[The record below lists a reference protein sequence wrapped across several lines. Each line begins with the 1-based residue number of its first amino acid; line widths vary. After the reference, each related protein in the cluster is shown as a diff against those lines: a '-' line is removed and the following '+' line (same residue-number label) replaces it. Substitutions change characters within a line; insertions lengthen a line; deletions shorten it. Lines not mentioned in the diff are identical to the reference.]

1 MKSKHFAIYTWALL
15 LYNIIVILW
24 GALVRATG
32 SGAGCG
38 SHWPLCQGEVVP
50 LAPQVPTVIE
60 FTHRMMSALSVA
72 AITLLIVWGFRV
84 YGKGHPV
91 RKGVIACG
99 LLIIAE
105 ALAGA
110 TLVLFGW
117 VADNVSLQRAVSM
130 PLHLVITFAL
140 LAALALTA
148 WFASGGGPVRV
159 RGQGWLVW
167 AWIIALAGT
176 LILGMSGAVTAL
188 GDTLFPVKSLA
199 EGLAQDVSPT
209 AHFLVRLRM
218 WHPFVAVAMALY
230 AVVLAQI
237 LRRQRPGAWVAR
249 LAQTQI
255 VLFVV
260 QCVAGAF
267 NVALLAPVWMQIVH
281 LLLADLVWINLVLL
295 GAAAFA
301 VSASQPGVAASE

>member
-1 MKSKHFAIYTWALL
+1 MKSKRFAVYTWALL
-15 LYNIIVILW
+15 VYNIIVILW

-38 SHWPLCQGEVVP
+38 SHWPLCQGVMVP
-50 LAPQVPTVIE
+50 LAPQVATVIE
-60 FTHRMMSALSVA
+60 FTHRMMSALSVT
-72 AITLLIVWGFRV
+72 AIVVLIVWGFRV

-91 RKGVIACG
+91 RKGVVACG
-99 LLIIAE
+99 LLIVAE

-110 TLVLFGW
+110 ALVLFGW
-117 VADNVSLQRAVSM
+117 VADNVSLQRVVSM

-140 LAALALTA
+140 LAALTLTA

-159 RGQGWLVW
+159 RGQGWLAW

-176 LILGMSGAVTAL
+176 LILGMSGALTAL

-209 AHFLVRLRM
+209 AHLLVRLRM
-218 WHPFVAVAMALY
+218 WHPFIAVAMALY

-237 LRRQRPGAWVAR
+237 LRRRRPGAWVAR

-260 QCVAGAF
+260 QCVAGAL
-267 NVALLAPVWMQIVH
+267 NVALLAPVWMQIAH

-301 VSASQPGVAASE
+301 VSTPRPGVAASD

>member
-1 MKSKHFAIYTWALL
+1 M
-15 LYNIIVILW
+15 
-24 GALVRATG
+24 
-32 SGAGCG
+32 
-38 SHWPLCQGEVVP
+38 
-50 LAPQVPTVIE
+50 
-60 FTHRMMSALSVA
+60 
-72 AITLLIVWGFRV
+72 
-84 YGKGHPV
+84 
-91 RKGVIACG
+91 ACG
-99 LLIIAE
+99 LLIVAE

-110 TLVLFGW
+110 ALVLFGW

-140 LAALALTA
+140 LAALTLTA

-159 RGQGWLVW
+159 RGQGWLAW

-218 WHPFVAVAMALY
+218 WHPFIAVAMALY

-237 LRRQRPGAWVAR
+237 LRRRRPGVWVAR

-260 QCVAGAF
+260 QCVAGAL

-301 VSASQPGVAASE
+301 VSVPQPGVAASE

>member
-1 MKSKHFAIYTWALL
+1 MKSKRFTIYAWGLL
-15 LYNIIVILW
+15 AYNVLVILW

-38 SHWPLCQGEVVP
+38 SHWPLCQGVVVP
-50 LAPQVPTVIE
+50 LAPQEATVIE

-72 AITLLIVWGFRV
+72 AIVLLIVWGFRA

-91 RKGVIACG
+91 RKGVVICG
-99 LLIIAE
+99 LLIVAE

-110 TLVLFGW
+110 ALVLFGW
-117 VADNVSLQRAVSM
+117 VADNVSLQRTISM

-140 LAALALTA
+140 LAALSLTA
-148 WFASGGGPVRV
+148 WSASGGGPVQV

-167 AWIIALAGT
+167 AWIIALLGT

-188 GDTLFPVKSLA
+188 GDTLFPVSSLA
-199 EGLAQDVSPT
+199 EGLAQDLAPRRTCWCWSRV
-209 AHFLVRLRM
+209 
-218 WHPFVAVAMALY
+218 WHPFIAVAMALY

-237 LRRQRPGAWVAR
+237 LRRQRPGAWVTR
-249 LAQTQI
+249 LAQAQI

-260 QCVAGAF
+260 QCVAGAI

-295 GAAAFA
+295 GAAAFGASAPQSLAA
-301 VSASQPGVAASE
+301 VNE

>member
-1 MKSKHFAIYTWALL
+1 VKSKCFAIYTWTLL
-15 LYNIIVILW
+15 VYTIVVILW
-24 GALVRATG
+24 GALVRASG

-38 SHWPLCQGEVVP
+38 NHWPLCNGVVVP
-50 LAPQVPTVIE
+50 LAPRVATIIE
-60 FTHRMMSALSVA
+60 FTHRMMSAFSVA
-72 AITLLIVWGFRV
+72 AIGLLIVWGFRV

-91 RKGVIACG
+91 RKGVVACG
-99 LLIIAE
+99 LLILAE

-110 TLVLFGW
+110 ALVLFGW

-140 LAALALTA
+140 LAAFTLTA
-148 WFASGGGPVRV
+148 WFASGGGALRL
-159 RGQGWLVW
+159 RGQGWLAW
-167 AWIIALAGT
+167 AWGLALAGT
-176 LILGMSGAVTAL
+176 LVLGMSGAVTAL
-188 GDTLFPVKSLA
+188 GDTLFPVNTLA

-218 WHPFVAVAMALY
+218 WHPFIAVAMALY

-237 LRRQRPGAWVAR
+237 LRRRRPGAWVAR
-249 LAQTQI
+249 LAQAQI

-260 QCVAGAF
+260 QCVAGAL

-301 VSASQPGVAASE
+301 ASAPQPVVAASE

>member
-1 MKSKHFAIYTWALL
+1 LKFKRFAVYTWALL

-24 GALVRATG
+24 GAFVRATG

-38 SHWPLCQGEVVP
+38 SHWPLCQGVVVP
-50 LAPQVPTVIE
+50 LAPQVATVIE
-60 FTHRMMSALSVA
+60 FTHRVMSALSVA
-72 AITLLIVWGFRV
+72 AIVVLIVWGFRV

-91 RKGVIACG
+91 RKGVVACG
-99 LLIIAE
+99 LLIVAE

-110 TLVLFGW
+110 ALVLFGW

-140 LAALALTA
+140 LAALTLTA
-148 WFASGGGPVRV
+148 WSASGGGPVRV

-167 AWIIALAGT
+167 AWIVALAGT

-209 AHFLVRLRM
+209 AHLLVRLRI
-218 WHPFVAVAMALY
+218 WHPFIAVAMALY

-237 LRRQRPGAWVAR
+237 LRRKRPGVWVAR

-255 VLFVV
+255 VLFIV
-260 QCVAGAF
+260 QCVAGAL

-301 VSASQPGVAASE
+301 VSPQQKVAASE

>member
-1 MKSKHFAIYTWALL
+1 M
-15 LYNIIVILW
+15 
-24 GALVRATG
+24 R
-32 SGAGCG
+32 
-38 SHWPLCQGEVVP
+38 QP
-50 LAPQVPTVIE
+50 LAAVPGGGGAAGT
-60 FTHRMMSALSVA
+60 TGGNAHRIHAPHDVGPEHGGDHSVGR
-72 AITLLIVWGFRV
+72 LGLPV

-91 RKGVIACG
+91 RKGVVACG

-110 TLVLFGW
+110 VLVLFGW
-117 VADNVSLQRAVSM
+117 VADNVSVQRAVSM

-140 LAALALTA
+140 LAALTLTA

-159 RGQGWLVW
+159 RGQGWLAW

-199 EGLAQDVSPT
+199 EGLAQDISPT

-218 WHPFVAVAMALY
+218 WHPFIAVAVALY

-237 LRRQRPGAWVAR
+237 LPRRRPGIWVAR

-260 QCVAGAF
+260 QCVAGAL

-301 VSASQPGVAASE
+301 VSASLPVSETKSSLGGIGRDG